1 MTATDMQHAAAA
13 TGVRFGRLLT
23 RSFALVAVLGVSAAL
38 IAVLTTGLV
47 LQQTYARDNLQLM
60 AQQAVYSAEIP
71 IVFNDRNGLAS
82 SLAPIIDS
90 DTVAAVRVVGADG
103 TTMLDS
109 STSGSESSFSLV
121 PEFLMPG
128 TISLPVT
135 TGGSQ
140 IGTVHLTGSSV
151 GVTRLFIA
159 SIIGALLSMGAIVLS
174 TMVIARRLRRA
185 LIEPIERIAQVV
197 HDVRADGDFSRRV
210 QGAQVAEVDALAG
223 DINALLGQL
232 QDWQGQVTSTHE
244 ALLHRASFDP
254 LSGLPNRATFTERA
268 RNALRA
274 AHRSG
279 GRVGILF
286 MDGDNFKATNDRFGH
301 AAGDRMIAQIGARV
315 PQLLRVGDVVA
326 RMGGDEFAVLIH
338 HIEQEG
344 DVESVATRI
353 EEVMQQPVQVTEED
367 SVVVGLSIG
376 MAIYP
381 DDGDDVEQLIQTA
394 DDRMYAAK
402 KQRKSG
408 P

>member
-1 MTATDMQHAAAA
+1 MTATERHGLADA

-47 LQQTYARDNLQLM
+47 LQRTYARDNLQLM

-71 IVFNDRNGLAS
+71 IVFNDRNGLAR

-90 DTVAAVRVVGADG
+90 DTVAAIRVVGADG
-103 TTMLDS
+103 TTLLD
-109 STSGSESSFSLV
+109 TSGPEAAPSFSLV

-128 TISLPVT
+128 AIILPVT

-140 IGTVHLTGSSV
+140 IGAVHLTGSGV

-159 SIIGALLSMGAIVLS
+159 SIIGALLCMGAIVLS

-185 LIEPIERIAQVV
+185 LIEPIERIAQVA
-197 HDVRADGDFSRRV
+197 HDVRADGDFSRRAP
-210 QGAQVAEVDALAG
+210 GAEVAEVDALAS

-274 AHRSG
+274 ARRSG

-286 MDGDNFKATNDRFGH
+286 MDGDNFKSTNDRFGH

-353 EEVMQQPVQVTEED
+353 EEVMQQPVQVTEEA

-376 MAIYP
+376 TAIFP